1 MDDSSLI
8 WDDGAL
14 VTIDQRGLPHEV
26 RELRLRTVDEIID
39 AITTLAIRGA
49 PAIGIAGA
57 FGVVIATRAHTRDGM
72 PGAADRPTNGVPGKT
87 GGSTDGVLD
96 DGGSPVHSVPGETGI
111 RARGVVDVAAVQAE
125 ADRIAAARPTAVN
138 LAWAVDRVRARIA
151 DGADA
156 VLAETLDLLAED
168 GRVNLAAA
176 THAADLV
183 QRLCGERPLRLL
195 THCNTGRLATSAFG
209 TAIGA
214 LRVLHERG
222 AVEDVIVDETRPLL
236 QGARLTAWE
245 LAEAGIPHRLT
256 IDSAAAWAMATGQ
269 VDAVLVG
276 ADRITAN
283 GDVANK
289 IGTFTLAL
297 AARHHGIPFIVVAPE
312 STRDPAMATGAQIV
326 VEQRT
331 AAEVT
336 GFGGIATAP
345 ADTAVFNPAFD
356 VTPTDLVTAVVTEN
370 GVVYRNSDEFDEEGS
385 AVTAATTA
393 NTGGTQPFA
402 VPGRTIP
409 AAAAAE
415 VGTVDR
421 TQRFP
426 EQSQTIAAHA
436 AEVAADHTLQRFAD
450 RGRAIADTA
459 HQLYGRGWM
468 PGTAGNIS
476 VRIDDDALITASGLS
491 KGELGADD
499 TVLVAISDTTP
510 RPGQSRKPSAETSI
524 HTAVYRTRPAGAVVH
539 VHSPF
544 ATALATTAARP
555 GAAVTPVR
563 ITGFELLKGFGLADP
578 SSVAIPVFPN
588 WPDVPRIGTDIE
600 TYLREN
606 PDAPPILLITGHG
619 ISTWGDTLAQARDR
633 AECLEA
639 LCELIARTGRTDAT
653 PLEIGPT

>member
-26 RELRLRTVDEIID
+26 RELRLRTVDEVIE

-57 FGVVIATRAHTRDGM
+57 FGVVIATRAHTRDG
-72 PGAADRPTNGVPGKT
+72 
-87 GGSTDGVLD
+87 
-96 DGGSPVHSVPGETGI
+96 VPGETGGSTGGGLDDSGS
-111 RARGVVDVAAVQAE
+111 RGHRVIDVAAVQAE

-138 LAWAVDRVRARIA
+138 LAWAVDRVRGRIV

-156 VLAETLDLLAED
+156 VLAETFDLLAED

-195 THCNTGRLATSAFG
+195 THCNTGRLATSAVG

-312 STRDPAMATGAQIV
+312 STRDTAMATGAQIV
-326 VEQRT
+326 VEQRA

-336 GFGGIATAP
+336 GFGGVSTAP

-356 VTPTDLVTAVVTEN
+356 VTPTDLVTAVVTES
-370 GVVYRNSDEFDEEGS
+370 GVVYRNSDEFDEQGR
-385 AVTAATTA
+385 ATTA
-393 NTGGTQPFA
+393 KTGGTRPFA
-402 VPGRTIP
+402 VPGRAIP
-409 AAAAAE
+409 ATAASEA
-415 VGTVDR
+415 GTVDR
-421 TQRFP
+421 THYFP
-426 EQSQTIAAHA
+426 
-436 AEVAADHTLQRFAD
+436 DH
-450 RGRAIADTA
+450 GKAIADTA
-459 HQLYGRGWM
+459 RQLFDRGWM

-476 VRIDDDALITASGLS
+476 VRIDDDTLITASGLS
-491 KGELGADD
+491 KGELSEGDS
-499 TVLVAISDTTP
+499 VRVAIADTTP
-510 RPGQSRKPSAETSI
+510 HPGQDRKPSAETSI

-544 ATALATTAARP
+544 ATALATTSARP
-555 GAAVTPVR
+555 GGAVTPLR
-563 ITGFELLKGFGLADP
+563 ISGFELLKGFGLTDP
-578 SSVAIPVFPN
+578 STVVIPVFPN
-588 WPDVPRIGTDIE
+588 WPEVARIGADID

-606 PDAPPILLITGHG
+606 LDAPPILFITGHG
-619 ISTWGDTLAQARDR
+619 ITTWGDTLAQARDR